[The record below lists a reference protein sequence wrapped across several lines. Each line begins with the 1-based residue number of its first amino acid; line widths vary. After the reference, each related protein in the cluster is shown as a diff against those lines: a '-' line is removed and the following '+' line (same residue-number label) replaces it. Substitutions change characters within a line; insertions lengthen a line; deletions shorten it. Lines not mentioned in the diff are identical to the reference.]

1 MNTHEEACRQGFF
14 WDVWKC
20 WLGMLG
26 MVGIWVALRHSSRS
40 NAKKMLKK
48 IAKVAISRPKI
59 FLGKAEETS
68 ETNGKSLPQEVD
80 ID

>member
-1 MNTHEEACRQGFF
+1 
-14 WDVWKC
+14 
-20 WLGMLG
+20 

>member
-1 MNTHEEACRQGFF
+1 MKKHVARDSFGTYGNVGWGCWG
-14 WDVWKC
+14 
-20 WLGMLG
+20 WLGYGWRCVTVLDQTPKKCKKNRKSG
-26 MVGIWVALRHSSRS
+26 DQQ
-40 NAKKMLKK
+40 AKD
-48 IAKVAISRPKI
+48 

>member
-40 NAKKMLKK
+40 NAKKMIKK
-48 IAKVAISRPKI
+48 IAKVAISRPKNFWEKQRKRQKQMGI
-59 FLGKAEETS
+59 TPTRS
-68 ETNGKSLPQEVD
+68 RY
-80 ID
+80 